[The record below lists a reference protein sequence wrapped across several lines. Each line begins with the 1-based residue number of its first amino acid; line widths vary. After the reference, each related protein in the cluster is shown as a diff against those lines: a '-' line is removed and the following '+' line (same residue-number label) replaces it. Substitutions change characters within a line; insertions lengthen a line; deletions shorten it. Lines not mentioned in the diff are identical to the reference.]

1 MSYNQD
7 IDPQDNE
14 IDLAKILFSEGFLPR
29 PNECYCGNKLFSIQ
43 VDNSN
48 KTSRCSFRCTNN
60 KCRRKYAIRI
70 NSFFQKFPQIKMK
83 TIIKILELFLCDEIN
98 VEKAKTT
105 LNEKYNISLSLTV
118 LYKIYRAFRE
128 VIYKYLLI
136 VYQTE
141 ELGFEQ
147 EHGIFAVDESLFNHI
162 NSNQIWVLGIINTS
176 SKCFR
181 LEATL
186 DRSEQTLKKFIEIY
200 VKGGNSIVSDGWRGY
215 YFLNHEESNYEHI
228 TTNHLIG
235 NFGTGLQSWSHIEAL

>member
-1 MSYNQD
+1 
-7 IDPQDNE
+7 
-14 IDLAKILFSEGFLPR
+14 
-29 PNECYCGNKLFSIQ
+29 
-43 VDNSN
+43 
-48 KTSRCSFRCTNN
+48 
-60 KCRRKYAIRI
+60 
-70 NSFFQKFPQIKMK
+70 MK

-141 ELGFEQ
+141 ELGVEQ

-186 DRSEQTLKKFIEIY
+186 DRSEQTLKKFIEMNI
-200 VKGGNSIVSDGWRGY
+200 SLRI
-215 YFLNHEESNYEHI
+215 I
-228 TTNHLIG
+228 
-235 NFGTGLQSWSHIEAL
+235 